1 MARMK
6 PKTILFLMAAAC
18 LAAFIFF
25 PPNRLTAQSD
35 LDTPVAAA
43 LLQDIQTQ
51 QATLADNQK
60 QIDDKLAAV
69 GEAVR
74 QARIFVS
81 RGGK

>member
-1 MARMK
+1 MK
-6 PKTILFLMAAAC
+6 PKTILYLMAAVC
-18 LAAFIFF
+18 LAAFAIF
-25 PPNRLTAQSD
+25 PTNRLTAQSD
-35 LDTPVAAA
+35 LDSPAAA
-43 LLQDIQTQ
+43 ELLQDIQTQ

-74 QARIFVS
+74 QARIYVS

>member
-1 MARMK
+1 MK
-6 PKTILFLMAAAC
+6 PKTILYTMAAVC
-18 LAAFIFF
+18 LATFAMFS
-25 PPNRLTAQSD
+25 PNRLTAQSD
-35 LDTPVAAA
+35 LDSAAGA
-43 LLQDIQTQ
+43 TLLQDIQAQ

-60 QIDDKLAAV
+60 QIDDKLAAI